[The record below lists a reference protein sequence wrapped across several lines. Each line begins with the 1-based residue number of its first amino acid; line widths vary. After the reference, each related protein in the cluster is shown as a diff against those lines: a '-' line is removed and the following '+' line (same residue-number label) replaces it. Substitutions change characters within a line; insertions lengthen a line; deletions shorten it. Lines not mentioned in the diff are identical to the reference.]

1 MGGIAA
7 RKGSKT
13 MRCCCPD
20 HINGMCMEIIDQSP
34 FKELRDKYANL
45 HHFLYQVKCECGCY
59 IFRVVCDKNPVVVA
73 ECPNCGKKIT
83 VFDQEEYTTCTE
95 QNRTMQGMMLKANS
109 GNEFFELCVMYEY
122 GETYQPEQS
131 EESGFDFNDVS
142 WGTVWAMDE
151 ESRKISMV
159 MDKEVE

>member
-1 MGGIAA
+1 
-7 RKGSKT
+7 
-13 MRCCCPD
+13 MRYCCPD
-20 HINGMCMEIIDQSP
+20 HINGNCMEVIDQSP
-34 FKELRDKYANL
+34 FREVREKCANK

-59 IFRVVCDKNPVVVA
+59 VFRVVCDKNPVVVA

-83 VFDQEEYTTCTE
+83 VFDQKEYTTGSE
-95 QNRTMQGMMLKANS
+95 PDVQMHGIMLKSNS
-109 GNEFFELCVMYEY
+109 GNELFEVCAMYEY
-122 GETYQPEQS
+122 AEEWKPELG

-142 WGTVWAMDE
+142 WGTVWVMDE

>member
-13 MRCCCPD
+13 MRYCCPD
-20 HINGMCMEIIDQSP
+20 HINGLCMEIIDQSP